1 MTKHNTI
8 APTRAMERLMLSV
21 PCLLACVM
29 VSSQLSDPVKD
40 RIEVRVP
47 GTTVP
52 FEMARC
58 PSGTTSVGDTLES
71 VDVDAM
77 WVLTTE
83 VTWDLYDIYVYEL
96 DEPDGSSP
104 ADAVSRPSK
113 PYVPPDRGF
122 GHDGYP
128 AIGMTRSAAEGFCAW
143 LSLKTGVQVRLP
155 TQPEWIYLAQAGSES
170 AYCCDATPESLGTF
184 AWFKDN
190 SEHTTHP
197 VGQKQPNALGLFD
210 IHGNAAE
217 WVITDTRKPYAMG
230 GGYRDSAEDATT
242 TSSQRQVS
250 SWNQSDPQIPKSQWW
265 LADCS
270 WVGFRFVIDATE
282 EHTSRLKE
290 LRHE

>member
-1 MTKHNTI
+1 
-8 APTRAMERLMLSV
+8 
-21 PCLLACVM
+21 M
-29 VSSQLSDPVKD
+29 VSPQPGALVQD

-52 FEMARC
+52 FEMVRC
-58 PSGTTSVGDTLES
+58 PSGTTSVDKSEASIDIGE
-71 VDVDAM
+71 M
-77 WVLTTE
+77 WALTTE

-96 DEPDGSSP
+96 DEPDGSSS

-128 AIGMTRSAAEGFCAW
+128 AIGMTRQAAERFCEW
-143 LSLKTGVQVRLP
+143 LSLKTGVAVRLP
-155 TQPEWIYLAQAGSES
+155 TQPEWIYLASAGTDSP
-170 AYCCDATPESLGTF
+170 YCCGSSSDSLDEI
-184 AWFKDN
+184 AWYVAN

-197 VGQKQPNALGLFD
+197 VGQKRPNAFGLYD

-217 WVITDTRKPYAMG
+217 WVITETRKPYAMG
-230 GGYRDSAEDATT
+230 GGYRDNAADSTT
-242 TSSQRQVS
+242 TSSQRQIS

-282 EHTSRLKE
+282 EHTKRLKE